1 MRYLLPA
8 LGCALLLSGSYTLY
22 RVRSW
27 VALLAACSDIAGSIA
42 FALWARENS
51 LFLDQLTGRH
61 GLGMLIFVVAVDLCI
76 GLQFA
81 FRVTLCDGWHRWY
94 KVAAGVAVVLVAL
107 AVPLWARACAAVGG
121 DVMRLLYSGYHGK
134 PPAILVW
141 NVFVGVTFIYLCALM
156 EHVFWS
162 THLPPGIH
170 TTIKRSMA
178 AVYAAGLIYG
188 LLIVVQAVLDDLGY
202 GATSVLPLMSAL
214 WVLATVVAGG
224 ATVCMVG
231 VPYAQ
236 RRHTL
241 GRELNDLRRARHNLT
256 QLHVLLSDRLVHL
269 YAHTD
274 PVVVATV
281 DKHCRAYRLPP
292 DQQLVALEAARWI
305 TVRRAILA
313 RRPWPEVN
321 TEAAGAIDQTI
332 VMDAAARLQ
341 QDAYMYADV
350 YRVVILALGVEH
362 VPIWLRP
369 LRDLSPRQYL
379 LGDLL
384 GDTCASA
391 AYGRR
396 RTIQARSIVEQE
408 RTGGRRF
415 TTRRGTAQ
423 SLALAHVARNI
434 VEARRHLIGLSV
446 ACSDRLVYV
455 RDHIDLDV
463 VQAVTSCHDLHNLP
477 PYHRRV
483 ALEATRWLG
492 LFPRHTLR
500 WSLISGGTPIS
511 WTPALDSAPSR
522 VQELHFYA
530 DVYQVILP
538 ALEWH
543 ELPVGIKKPRGRTEW
558 HRDLAALILTVL
570 ATTTG
575 PPMRQEERETMAR

>member
-1 MRYLLPA
+1 
-8 LGCALLLSGSYTLY
+8 
-22 RVRSW
+22 
-27 VALLAACSDIAGSIA
+27 
-42 FALWARENS
+42 
-51 LFLDQLTGRH
+51 
-61 GLGMLIFVVAVDLCI
+61 
-76 GLQFA
+76 
-81 FRVTLCDGWHRWY
+81 
-94 KVAAGVAVVLVAL
+94 
-107 AVPLWARACAAVGG
+107 
-121 DVMRLLYSGYHGK
+121 
-134 PPAILVW
+134 
-141 NVFVGVTFIYLCALM
+141 
-156 EHVFWS
+156 
-162 THLPPGIH
+162 
-170 TTIKRSMA
+170 
-178 AVYAAGLIYG
+178 
-188 LLIVVQAVLDDLGY
+188 
-202 GATSVLPLMSAL
+202 
-214 WVLATVVAGG
+214 
-224 ATVCMVG
+224 
-231 VPYAQ
+231 
-236 RRHTL
+236 
-241 GRELNDLRRARHNLT
+241 
-256 QLHVLLSDRLVHL
+256 
-269 YAHTD
+269 
-274 PVVVATV
+274 
-281 DKHCRAYRLPP
+281 
-292 DQQLVALEAARWI
+292 
-305 TVRRAILA
+305 
-313 RRPWPEVN
+313 
-321 TEAAGAIDQTI
+321 
-332 VMDAAARLQ
+332 
-341 QDAYMYADV
+341 MYADV

>member
-281 DKHCRAYRLPP
+281 EKPSP
-292 DQQLVALEAARWI
+292 VA
-305 TVRRAILA
+305 
-313 RRPWPEVN
+313 
-321 TEAAGAIDQTI
+321 
-332 VMDAAARLQ
+332 
-341 QDAYMYADV
+341 
-350 YRVVILALGVEH
+350 RV
-362 VPIWLRP
+362 
-369 LRDLSPRQYL
+369 S
-379 LGDLL
+379 
-384 GDTCASA
+384 TS
-391 AYGRR
+391 
-396 RTIQARSIVEQE
+396 TRS
-408 RTGGRRF
+408 
-415 TTRRGTAQ
+415 TTRRA
-423 SLALAHVARNI
+423 
-434 VEARRHLIGLSV
+434 
-446 ACSDRLVYV
+446 
-455 RDHIDLDV
+455 
-463 VQAVTSCHDLHNLP
+463 
-477 PYHRRV
+477 
-483 ALEATRWLG
+483 
-492 LFPRHTLR
+492 
-500 WSLISGGTPIS
+500 
-511 WTPALDSAPSR
+511 
-522 VQELHFYA
+522 
-530 DVYQVILP
+530 
-538 ALEWH
+538 
-543 ELPVGIKKPRGRTEW
+543 
-558 HRDLAALILTVL
+558 
-570 ATTTG
+570 
-575 PPMRQEERETMAR
+575 